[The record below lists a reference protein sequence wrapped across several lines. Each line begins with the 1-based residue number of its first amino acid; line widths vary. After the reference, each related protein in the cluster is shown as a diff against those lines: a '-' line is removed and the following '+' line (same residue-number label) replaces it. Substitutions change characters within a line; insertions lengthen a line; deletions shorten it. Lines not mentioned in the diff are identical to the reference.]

1 MRMINL
7 LVGVRLETP
16 IVGVLGRGL
25 AQSRRSSSS
34 FGWLATTSINP
45 LKTMI
50 HFESLNFSFN
60 GEVEAVRASEAQSSP
75 SRSLSTTIGAKGG
88 PGINF
93 TTGATFHFG
102 SLDFIINREGDM
114 VRALPPNLFC
124 PKTAT
129 S

>member
-1 MRMINL
+1 
-7 LVGVRLETP
+7 
-16 IVGVLGRGL
+16 
-25 AQSRRSSSS
+25 
-34 FGWLATTSINP
+34 
-45 LKTMI
+45 MI

-60 GEVEAVRASEAQSSP
+60 GEVEAVRASEAQSPP

-88 PGINF
+88 PSINF

-114 VRALPPNLFC
+114 VRALPPDLFC
-124 PKTAT
+124 PRTAT